1 VACDGLFNNSFM
13 RFNQRAM
20 PIAAILLLLAFSAEA
35 QQKRISI
42 SGTGIK
48 PIQVS
53 AEDLAKMP
61 RLAVD
66 VQDAHNG
73 EAQHY
78 DGVRLSELLAKAG
91 VPLGD
96 DLRGR
101 ALATYVVAR
110 ASDGYV
116 VVYSLAE
123 LDPAMNGN
131 QIIVADTLNG
141 KPLDAAHGPFRVV
154 VPCDKWPARWI
165 RMVEAFEVV
174 SAVSPSE
181 SSPR

>member
-1 VACDGLFNNSFM
+1 LGLVYNSLM
-13 RFNQRAM
+13 RFQKRAM
-20 PIAAILLLLAFSAEA
+20 AGVAILLLFVLSAEA
-35 QQKRISI
+35 QQKHISI
-42 SGTGIK
+42 NGIGIK
-48 PIQVS
+48 AIQIT
-53 AEDLAKMP
+53 AEDMAKMP

-66 VQDAHNG
+66 VQDAHSG

-78 DGVRLSELLAKAG
+78 DGVRLSDLLAKTG

-141 KPLDAAHGPFRVV
+141 KPLDTTHGPFRVV
-154 VPCDKWPARWI
+154 VPGDKRPARWI